1 MSSYN
6 VVRVG
11 RWCAVLVGLT
21 LLVMM
26 RSTPTLYGQGPGGPA
41 GVDIQIRAQN
51 RSTADTP
58 FCGVGGGM
66 VGDKLSVDAFM
77 DMNGIVTGRAVFEDA
92 NGAVTVI
99 DLNRLF
105 TFAAGGGLLLQN
117 QASQNTVPI
126 WISDNLGL
134 GGLSPALV
142 NVELPRGCG
151 NTVSTFT
158 PGVDKIT
165 MQIKYR

>member
-1 MSSYN
+1 
-6 VVRVG
+6 
-11 RWCAVLVGLT
+11 
-21 LLVMM
+21 
-26 RSTPTLYGQGPGGPA
+26 
-41 GVDIQIRAQN
+41 
-51 RSTADTP
+51 
-58 FCGVGGGM
+58 M

>member
-1 MSSYN
+1 MSARN
-6 VVRVG
+6 VVRPG
-11 RWCAVLVGLT
+11 RGFAMLVVLIS
-21 LLVMM
+21 LVMM
-26 RSTPTLYGQGPGGPA
+26 SGTPGVYGQGPGGPA
-41 GVDIQIRAQN
+41 GVDIQIRAEN
-51 RSTADTP
+51 RSTSDTP
-58 FCGVGGGM
+58 FCGIGGGM
-66 VGDKLSVDAFM
+66 VGDKLKVDAFM

-99 DLNRLF
+99 DLDRFF
-105 TFAAGGGLLLQN
+105 TFGLGGGVLLQN

-126 WISDNLGL
+126 WMSDTLGL

-158 PGVDKIT
+158 PGVDKVT
-165 MQIKYR
+165 MQIKFK